1 VKAAVPTAVPADS
14 RRLVPS
20 NSVSR
25 TVIVT
30 LLVSAAATLAA
41 ALIDKT
47 GGTGSAVSVYMLAVV
62 IASIMGGIPAGL
74 GTAGIASI
82 ALVTLFSGSRG
93 TASPDQ
99 TADLIATLVFLAV
112 AIIVGLLVASAVHE
126 RALATRRER
135 EAQFLGSLAAQF
147 LSGDVPERAL
157 DDFSAALLAPLGL
170 VSCRIEVTLDGV
182 QLRADAH
189 DPGGGLGGHSQE
201 VALAVGDVTFG
212 TLTAVRPAGARP
224 MSRAE
229 RLLLES
235 AARQASAA
243 LERARLDAKV
253 RHAQLEAE
261 TNQLRAAMFSSVTHD
276 LRTPLAS
283 IMAGV
288 TSLLDESAVHD
299 HAQQRELLVTIR
311 EETDRLNRLVG
322 NIMNLAKIRAGA
334 LIPAREP
341 TAIDEIVE
349 AVLQRLRPRLETVTI
364 HADLPAEL
372 HDALV
377 DPVQMD
383 QVLTNLLE
391 NAARY
396 APPGSQVDVKVAAL
410 GPAIRVRVS
419 DRGPGI
425 PEEDRE
431 RVFEAFYRGRTG
443 PERPGSGLGLAIVRA
458 IISAHGGRVWIEAP
472 AVGGTTVVFDVP
484 VDGEDLDPETAR

>member
-1 VKAAVPTAVPADS
+1 MKAADPSTARVEERARAP
-14 RRLVPS
+14 V
-20 NSVSR
+20 NSIGRSVA
-25 TVIVT
+25 VT

-41 ALIDKT
+41 ALIDRS
-47 GGTGSAVSVYMLAVV
+47 GGTGGAVSIYMLAVV
-62 IASIMGGIPAGL
+62 IASIVGGIPAGL

-82 ALVTLFSGSRG
+82 ALVTMFSGSRG
-93 TASPDQ
+93 TSGAAQ

-126 RALATRRER
+126 RSLATRRER
-135 EAQFLGSLAAQF
+135 EAQFLGSLATRF

-157 DDFSAALLAPLGL
+157 DDFTAALLAPLGL
-170 VSCRIEVTLDGV
+170 VSCRIDAVLDGV
-182 QLRADAH
+182 ELHAEAH
-189 DPGGGLGGHSQE
+189 DPGGGLPGHSQP
-201 VALAVGDVTFG
+201 VPLAIGDITFG
-212 TLTAVRPAGARP
+212 TLTSVRPAGART
-224 MSRAE
+224 MSRTE

-235 AARQASAA
+235 AAKQASAA

-253 RHAQLEAE
+253 RRAQLEAE

-299 HAQQRELLVTIR
+299 HGQQRELLVTIR

-322 NIMNLAKIRAGA
+322 NIMDLAKVRAGA

-349 AVLQRLRPRLETVTI
+349 AVLQRLRPRLEEITI
-364 HADLPAEL
+364 HTYLPQDLPEAM
-372 HDALV
+372 V

-383 QVLTNLLE
+383 QVLTNLIE

-396 APPGSQVDVKVAAL
+396 APTGSEVEVRVIAS
-410 GPAIRVRVS
+410 GSCIRVRIS
-419 DRGPGI
+419 DEGPGI
-425 PEEDRE
+425 PAEDRE
-431 RVFEAFYRGRTG
+431 RVFEAFYRVRTS
-443 PERPGSGLGLAIVRA
+443 PERPGSGLGLAIVHA
-458 IISAHGGRVWIEAP
+458 IVSAHGGRVWVEEP
-472 AVGGTTVVFDVP
+472 ATGGTAVVFEVP
-484 VDGEDLDPETAR
+484 VDGRDLDPEAAR